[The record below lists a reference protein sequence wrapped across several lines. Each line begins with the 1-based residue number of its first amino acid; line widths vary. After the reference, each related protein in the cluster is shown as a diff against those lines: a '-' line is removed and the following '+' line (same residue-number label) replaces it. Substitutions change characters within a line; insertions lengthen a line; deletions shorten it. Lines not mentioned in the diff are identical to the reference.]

1 MGKRRLHELEVHGH
15 LRHFFLLKFKCY
27 IFDFSMVAF
36 STHANV
42 SHRASGSKN
51 HRGEP
56 FKLANVIHATEAD
69 SESTVKSIHFVCFPH
84 K

>member
-1 MGKRRLHELEVHGH
+1 
-15 LRHFFLLKFKCY
+15 
-27 IFDFSMVAF
+27 MVAF

-42 SHRASGSKN
+42 SHRESGSKN

-56 FKLANVIHATEAD
+56 FKLAKVTHATEAD

>member
-1 MGKRRLHELEVHGH
+1 
-15 LRHFFLLKFKCY
+15 
-27 IFDFSMVAF
+27 MVEF

-42 SHRASGSKN
+42 SHRASGSMN

-56 FKLANVIHATEAD
+56 FKLANVTHATEAD